1 MNISSASLS
10 DSLSSLSSGMASENI
25 QLQLAVAVMKQAQDQ
40 QELAGQALVS
50 MINQASSIDGTGRL
64 VNLAV

>member
-1 MNISSASLS
+1 MNISSVGFS

-25 QLQLAVAVMKQAQDQ
+25 QLQIAVAVMKQAQDQ

-50 MINQASSIDGTGRL
+50 MINQASSIDGTGQI